1 MAFSLNNIKGVAD
14 GLLND
19 ASQEIRNEARRTQ
32 FIPFSKLIPSALNK
46 DLSKDGIDE
55 LADQIY
61 HDGLD
66 QPLVVY
72 PTKNDQYEVL
82 GGERRL
88 LAIGKLISDGRYEQ
102 DHMVECKVKH
112 FDDSKL
118 PLTLEE
124 HKIFTWLTTNQYRE
138 KTDSDKYIEVVR
150 WKEIIKKLKKNGIKV
165 LVTGYDENGE
175 PIKKEIKGNRTRSLV
190 SEQTNMSASQV
201 GKIERIDSSGSE
213 KLKAALKKNKINI
226 TGADRLTALSK
237 KEQDDFIEK
246 TLKAKDSTITASEI
260 DKVLK
265 KAKAQK
271 HPKVKVSNSAIKK
284 DIDRIMK
291 ELETFNRKEVDQ
303 QEYDDYKKSIKIILD
318 FLKE

>member
-102 DHMVECKVKH
+102 DHLVECKVKH

-118 PLTLEE
+118 PLTLE
-124 HKIFTWLTTNQYRE
+124 
-138 KTDSDKYIEVVR
+138 
-150 WKEIIKKLKKNGIKV
+150 
-165 LVTGYDENGE
+165 
-175 PIKKEIKGNRTRSLV
+175 
-190 SEQTNMSASQV
+190 
-201 GKIERIDSSGSE
+201 
-213 KLKAALKKNKINI
+213 
-226 TGADRLTALSK
+226 
-237 KEQDDFIEK
+237 
-246 TLKAKDSTITASEI
+246 
-260 DKVLK
+260 
-265 KAKAQK
+265 
-271 HPKVKVSNSAIKK
+271 
-284 DIDRIMK
+284 
-291 ELETFNRKEVDQ
+291 
-303 QEYDDYKKSIKIILD
+303 
-318 FLKE
+318 